1 MIYALHGFLG
11 LPSDWNF
18 LKVHFLS
25 HARLQV
31 ETDNLWQT
39 SLSMKAWAQQ
49 KTEEVAAKAGPR
61 VLLGYSMG
69 GRLAMHLLLA
79 NPGLWDAAIF
89 VSANPGTASIA
100 ERSTRKELD
109 RKWAQRFLKDDWKKV
124 VSDWNQQT
132 LFTNNFSAKN
142 TISLPR
148 SEKDFDRKALARA
161 IEEWSLAQQDDLAV
175 RLAQVNIPVL
185 WIAGEHDEKYCDLLS
200 GFAQVAKSHRF
211 EKISG
216 AAHRAPWDH
225 PSEFISK
232 LESFLGH
239 I

>member
-18 LKVHFLS
+18 LKSHFSS

-31 ETDNLWQT
+31 EAENLWQN
-39 SLSMKAWAQQ
+39 SLSMKDWAQQ
-49 KTEEVAAKAGPR
+49 KSEEVATKPGPR

-69 GRLAMHLLLA
+69 GRLAMHLLIA
-79 NPGLWDAAIF
+79 QPKLWDAAIF
-89 VSANPGTASIA
+89 VSANPGTASVA
-100 ERSTRKELD
+100 ERSARKELD
-109 RKWAQRFLKDDWKKV
+109 HNWTQRFLKDDWEKV
-124 VSDWNQQT
+124 VFDWNKQN
-132 LFTNNFSAKN
+132 LFTNTLPPKDALA
-142 TISLPR
+142 LPR
-148 SEKDFDRKALARA
+148 PEKDFDRKALARVL
-161 IEEWSLAQQDDLAV
+161 EEWSLAQQDDLAV

-185 WIAGEHDEKYCDLLS
+185 WMAGEHDEKYCDLLS
-200 GFAQVAKSHRF
+200 GFPQVAKSHRF

-232 LESFLGH
+232 LESFLSH